1 MRKQNYKHKEK
12 VKMTF
17 ECTIDERAYIK
28 MLAAKKHMTLG
39 QLLLSYVEADMLK
52 KKPNKK
58 TLESHKEALEEGG
71 ESYESLDDFWEGMGV
86 KKGA

>member
-1 MRKQNYKHKEK
+1 MRKQTYKPTEK

-39 QLLLSYVEADMLK
+39 ELLLSYVEADMPK

-58 TLESHKEALEEGG
+58 TLEAHKEALEDGG
-71 ESYESLDDFWEGMGV
+71 EPYESMDDFWEGMGV

>member
-1 MRKQNYKHKEK
+1 MP
-12 VKMTF
+12 
-17 ECTIDERAYIK
+17 
-28 MLAAKKHMTLG
+28 
-39 QLLLSYVEADMLK
+39 K